1 MKSLSEFLEVP
12 EGVEFSLADGKY
24 KIENNRLMMFSYQK
38 SQWIFSKLSI
48 NNILISPSI
57 KILNTR

>member
-24 KIENNRLMMFSYQK
+24 KIENNRLMMFDYRK
-38 SQWIFSKLSI
+38 PQWIYSKLYI
-48 NNILISPSI
+48 NTALMQGKI
-57 KILNTR
+57 KILTN